1 MTCRNI
7 LAQIQPR
14 SGGGVKEGV
23 GLHSQDSWMVG
34 INRQINAGVPI
45 ATALIAFLKWPSKHR
60 VTFVTYLCRC
70 KPEAQVN
77 VSTEM
82 EDRSRKPFRSW

>member
-23 GLHSQDSWMVG
+23 GLHSQDLWMVG

-45 ATALIAFLKWPSKHR
+45 ATALIAFLKQLNFEFLKA
-60 VTFVTYLCRC
+60 F
-70 KPEAQVN
+70 KAQSHICYV
-77 VSTEM
+77 
-82 EDRSRKPFRSW
+82 PL